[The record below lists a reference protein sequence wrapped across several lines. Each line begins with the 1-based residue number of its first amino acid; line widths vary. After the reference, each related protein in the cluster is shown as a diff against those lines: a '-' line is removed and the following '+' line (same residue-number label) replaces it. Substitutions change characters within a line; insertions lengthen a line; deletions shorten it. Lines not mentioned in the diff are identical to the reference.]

1 MVSEEVELRRREEGE
16 DGTWTLGSKPE
27 VLHIES
33 KSEPSGTGGTG
44 YAYVEDRM
52 NLQF

>member
-1 MVSEEVELRRREEGE
+1 MAHGPREVSLR
-16 DGTWTLGSKPE
+16 L
-27 VLHIES
+27 LHTES

-44 YAYVEDRM
+44 YAHVEDRM